1 MKMHKEI
8 RTKTGCISRI
18 HIERAAR
25 EAGYS
30 MASHHCHP
38 YFELYYVE
46 NGACRFTIDDNMYDL
61 HKVDYIL
68 IPPET
73 FHYTRYLFGACKR
86 ADLYFRSEDISE
98 AALSALPQGA
108 VFFSQTRIFQTPGAY
123 REQMSA
129 LISRMTAE
137 TRIGDAQSVPTL
149 YFQLQE
155 LFLMCARVCLFSQD
169 TPADIH
175 TTDRHV
181 LLAVR
186 FIGKNYMRPVTTAD
200 IAAAAGFSPNYL
212 SRKFREAAGI
222 GMHEYLAF
230 TRLQHAAAELIST
243 DDTITQIALRC
254 GFSDSNYFKDA
265 FKKKYSVTPREYRS
279 CI

>member
-61 HKVDYIL
+61 HKGDYIL

-108 VFFSQTRIFQTPGAY
+108 VFFSQARIFQTPGAY

-129 LISRMTAE
+129 LISRM
-137 TRIGDAQSVPTL
+137 
-149 YFQLQE
+149 
-155 LFLMCARVCLFSQD
+155 
-169 TPADIH
+169 
-175 TTDRHV
+175 
-181 LLAVR
+181 
-186 FIGKNYMRPVTTAD
+186 TAD

-222 GMHEYLAF
+222 GIHEYLAF

-254 GFSDSNYFKDA
+254 GFSDSNYFKDV
-265 FKKKYSVTPREYRS
+265 FKKKYGVTPREYRS
-279 CI
+279 GI

>member
-61 HKVDYIL
+61 HKGDYIL

-98 AALSALPQGA
+98 AA
-108 VFFSQTRIFQTPGAY
+108 
-123 REQMSA
+123 
-129 LISRMTAE
+129 
-137 TRIGDAQSVPTL
+137 
-149 YFQLQE
+149 
-155 LFLMCARVCLFSQD
+155 
-169 TPADIH
+169 
-175 TTDRHV
+175 
-181 LLAVR
+181 
-186 FIGKNYMRPVTTAD
+186 
-200 IAAAAGFSPNYL
+200 
-212 SRKFREAAGI
+212 GI
-222 GMHEYLAF
+222 GIHEYLAF

-254 GFSDSNYFKDA
+254 GFSDSNYFKDV
-265 FKKKYSVTPREYRS
+265 FKKKYGVTPREYRS
-279 CI
+279 GI

>member
-1 MKMHKEI
+1 
-8 RTKTGCISRI
+8 
-18 HIERAAR
+18 
-25 EAGYS
+25 
-30 MASHHCHP
+30 
-38 YFELYYVE
+38 
-46 NGACRFTIDDNMYDL
+46 
-61 HKVDYIL
+61 
-68 IPPET
+68 
-73 FHYTRYLFGACKR
+73 
-86 ADLYFRSEDISE
+86 
-98 AALSALPQGA
+98 
-108 VFFSQTRIFQTPGAY
+108 
-123 REQMSA
+123 MSA

-200 IAAAAGFSPNYL
+200 IAAAGFSPNYL

-222 GMHEYLAF
+222 GIHEYLAF

-254 GFSDSNYFKDA
+254 GFSDSNYFKDV
-265 FKKKYSVTPREYRS
+265 FKKKYGVTPREYRS
-279 CI
+279 GI